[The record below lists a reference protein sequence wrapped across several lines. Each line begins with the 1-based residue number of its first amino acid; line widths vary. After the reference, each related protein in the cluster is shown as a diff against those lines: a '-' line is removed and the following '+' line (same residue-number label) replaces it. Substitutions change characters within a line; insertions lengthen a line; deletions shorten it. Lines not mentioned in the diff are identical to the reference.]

1 MQKISETG
9 IVGADGK
16 LRLPMDRVNGFL
28 AGHKGERIIAVF
40 YAAGR
45 DATELQQGYFYNYVL
60 PTVQEAFHKLGDRLS
75 EDVVESFLFEQ
86 YPGIFRTA
94 DGSRAAQ
101 GRELNREQM
110 GEFLDWLKQYA
121 AENLDVYIEDPKTL

>member
-9 IVGADGK
+9 LVGADGK

-60 PTVQEAFHKLGDRLS
+60 PAVQEAFHKLGDRLS
-75 EDVVESFLFEQ
+75 EDVVESFLFGQ
-86 YPGIFRTA
+86 YPGAFMSA
-94 DGSRAAQ
+94 DGPRIWSA
-101 GRELNREQM
+101 RELNREQM
-110 GEFLDWLKQYA
+110 GEFLDWIKQYA